1 MKIRSKLK
9 KRYAIAAIIIF
20 VALIAVWKTLNA
32 PEPIYQTLIVR
43 PGELQQSVL
52 ATGKLDALRKVDV
65 GAQVSGQLKTL
76 SVEIGDKVKKGQ
88 LLGVIDPEQAENQ
101 IKEVEA
107 TLMELRAQRGQAE
120 AERKLAQVT
129 LARQQQLA
137 KTQAISRQDLDTS
150 ATQLAV
156 KQAQIGT
163 IDAQIKRN
171 QATLDSAKT
180 NLDYTRIVAPM
191 AGEVTQ
197 ITTLQG
203 QTVIAAQQAPNIL
216 TLADMGTML
225 VKAQVSEA
233 DVIHLKP
240 GQKAWFTVLGDPQTR
255 YEGVLKDILPTPE
268 KVNDAIFYHARF
280 EVPNP
285 KGVLRLEMT
294 AQVHIQLTGEKNV
307 LTIPLA
313 ALGESSGDN
322 RYKVKVL
329 RNGETRDRE
338 ISLGSRNDTDV
349 VVVKGLEE
357 GNVDVIRT
365 GEVGAVCRAEETK
378 SVLQYLQHTVAKDIF
393 AFEPEQF
400 QALNPFW
407 IMVGSPILA
416 AIYNKMG
423 DRLPMP
429 HKFAIGMVL
438 CSGAFLVL
446 PLGAKFASDAGIVS
460 VNWLILSYALQ
471 SVGELMI
478 SGLGLAMVAQLVPQR
493 LMGFIMGSW
502 FLTTAGAAIIAGKI
516 ASLMAVPENVTDP
529 LLSLNV
535 YGSVFLQIGIAT
547 AVIAAL
553 MLLTAPKLNRMTQ
566 DDDTTAKATN
576 TATA

>member
-1 MKIRSKLK
+1 MNIRRKLK
-9 KRYAIAAIIIF
+9 KRYVIAALIII
-20 VALIAVWKTLNA
+20 VALITAWRTLNA
-32 PEPIYQTLIVR
+32 PVPHYTTLIVR
-43 PGELQQSVL
+43 PGELQQNVL

-107 TLMELRAQRGQAE
+107 TLMELRAQRSQAD

-129 LARQQQLA
+129 LNRQRQLA
-137 KTQAISRQDLDTS
+137 TTQAISQQELDTA
-150 ATQLAV
+150 ATELAV

-191 AGEVTQ
+191 GGEVTQ

-216 TLADMGTML
+216 TLADMSTML

-285 KGVLRLEMT
+285 QGVLRLEMT
-294 AQVHIQLTGEKNV
+294 AQVHIQLTGVKNV

-313 ALGESSGDN
+313 ALGESAGDN

-329 RNGETRDRE
+329 RNGETRERE
-338 ISLGSRNDTDV
+338 VSLGARNDTDV

-357 GNVDVIRT
+357 GDEVVIS
-365 GEVGAVCRAEETK
+365 ET
-378 SVLQYLQHTVAKDIF
+378 Q
-393 AFEPEQF
+393 P
-400 QALNPFW
+400 
-407 IMVGSPILA
+407 
-416 AIYNKMG
+416 
-423 DRLPMP
+423 
-429 HKFAIGMVL
+429 
-438 CSGAFLVL
+438 
-446 PLGAKFASDAGIVS
+446 
-460 VNWLILSYALQ
+460 
-471 SVGELMI
+471 
-478 SGLGLAMVAQLVPQR
+478 
-493 LMGFIMGSW
+493 
-502 FLTTAGAAIIAGKI
+502 GAA
-516 ASLMAVPENVTDP
+516 
-529 LLSLNV
+529 
-535 YGSVFLQIGIAT
+535 Q
-547 AVIAAL
+547 
-553 MLLTAPKLNRMTQ
+553 
-566 DDDTTAKATN
+566 
-576 TATA
+576 